1 MQDCTSIRT
10 PIATSSTTCIDD
22 DEPVDATEYRGLVG
36 SLQYLT
42 FTRPDIT
49 YAVNHA
55 CQHFQAPNKAHMRVV
70 KRILRYL
77 KGTIHYGLRFLSQS
91 SLTLY
96 GFSDSDWAGCSATR
110 RSTTGYNIYL
120 GANLVS
126 WCSKRQNTVARSST
140 EAEYRALASTAAEV
154 TWITYL
160 FQDIGLPMTRTPL
173 LLGDNMSALH
183 LTKNLLF
190 HARTKHI
197 EMDYHFVREKVSQ
210 GSLDIRHVPSHQQ
223 MADVFTKPLSKQ
235 PFVTLDT
242 S

>member
-10 PIATSSTTCIDD
+10 PIATSSTACIDE

-42 FTRPDIT
+42 FTQPDIT
-49 YAVNHA
+49 HVVNRA
-55 CQHFQAPNKAHMRVV
+55 CQHFQAPNKAHMRAV

-77 KGTIHYGLRFLSQS
+77 KGTIHYDLRFLSQS

-96 GFSDSDWAGCSATR
+96 GFYDSDWASCSVTQ

-140 EAEYRALASTAAEV
+140 EAEMTS
-154 TWITYL
+154 ITYL
-160 FQDIGLPMTRTPL
+160 FQDIGLPITRTPL
-173 LLGDNMSALH
+173 LLGENMSTLH
-183 LTKNLLF
+183 LTK
-190 HARTKHI
+190 KS
-197 EMDYHFVREKVSQ
+197 VVSCSYQ
-210 GSLDIRHVPSHQQ
+210 TH
-223 MADVFTKPLSKQ
+223 
-235 PFVTLDT
+235 
-242 S
+242 